1 MESPTTQKHIYVH
14 AMPTSEEIRN
24 KGEKG
29 TSRDCRRDLEGEKR
43 LDVGG
48 QGMADPPLSRPIN
61 TRLRRRFAYRFLVPK
76 KSLNKV
82 FTTSPNRSSSRIP

>member
-29 TSRDCRRDLEGEKR
+29 TSRDCRRDLEGKKR

-48 QGMADPPLSRPIN
+48 QGMADPPLP
-61 TRLRRRFAYRFLVPK
+61 YLV
-76 KSLNKV
+76 LL
-82 FTTSPNRSSSRIP
+82 IHD